1 MGFWSNF
8 WGFVKKK
15 IDQYDEEKKIVV
27 KVQDWEDVRE
37 YNPLAIANTKLTSL
51 VCDEA
56 TVELQ
61 TDSALVQPLI
71 PLAENLEAKRY
82 EICAMMNGKGGCFVT
97 MATGEDDEPYHRII
111 APADVSVYRMVA
123 DKMYEVAMVIDKK
136 IVKHREYRLIRH
148 HILDENGTLYVYY
161 YTTDKSG
168 NEEYLA
174 EWEHYKN
181 DNVAYYNANNIGVAY
196 FKSPQDSRGLSQWG
210 VPLNLGCEE
219 VENQIKVARN
229 NLDEEMHLMKA
240 KLFADDSIA
249 RKITSKYSQY
259 SQNYCEGN
267 YGKEYGERFDLPE
280 GIYTIRKKA
289 GVDGTLIDSFA
300 PSTRYNDYKQ
310 KLIDAKADWE
320 DMVGLDRGFL
330 TEAEHTAGATATEIR
345 TANTKTRSFVKKI
358 QSAMFDGI
366 KATLE
371 ADAVFLN
378 IPLDLYSLAVDW
390 WDAFSDEREQWER
403 LKEAKAEGAAET
415 EDLVIF
421 QFPNLSDEER
431 KAKMERIRA
440 EQQTNTDQAI
450 ENILNGR

>member
-15 IDQYDEEKKIVV
+15 IDEYDEEKKIQV
-27 KVQDWEDVRE
+27 KIQPWEDVRE

-61 TDSALVQPLI
+61 TDSTLVEPLK
-71 PLAENLEAKRY
+71 PLADDLEAKRY
-82 EICAMMNGKGGCFVT
+82 EICSMVNGKGGAFVT

-123 DKMYEVAMVIDKK
+123 NKMYEVAMVIDKK

-174 EWEHYKN
+174 EWEHYQN
-181 DNVAYYNANNIGVAY
+181 DNVMYIGANNIGVAY
-196 FKSPQDSRGLSQWG
+196 YKSPQDSRGLSPVWG
-210 VPLNLGCEE
+210 VPLNFGCEE
-219 VENQIKVARN
+219 VEQSIKTARN
-229 NLDEEMHLMKA
+229 NLDEEMHLIKT
-240 KLFADDSIA
+240 KLFADETIS
-249 RKITSKYSQY
+249 RKISTKD
-259 SQNYCEGN
+259 
-267 YGKEYGERFDLPE
+267 GERFDLPE

-289 GVDGTLIDSFA
+289 GVDGTLIDEFA
-300 PSTRYNDYKQ
+300 PPTRYADYKQ

-345 TANTKTRSFVKKI
+345 TANTKTRSLVKKI

-378 IPLDLYSLAVDW
+378 IPIDLYTVTVDWFDAFQDETELYNRIVSAVDRGVLEKE
-390 WDAFSDEREQWER
+390 DE
-403 LKEAKAEGAAET
+403 LKW
-415 EDLVIF
+415 LY
-421 QFPNLSDEER
+421 PNMSDEEIAD
-431 KAKMERIRA
+431 KLARIQA
-440 EQQTNTDQAI
+440 QAQTNTDQAL
-450 ENILNGR
+450 ERILAGQ

>member
-27 KVQDWEDVRE
+27 KVQDWENITE

-61 TDSALVQPLI
+61 TDSALVEPLK

-181 DNVAYYNANNIGVAY
+181 DNVMYIGANNIGIAY
-196 FKSPQDSRGLSQWG
+196 FRSPQDSRGLSQWG
-210 VPLNLGCEE
+210 VPLNFGCEE

-229 NLDEEMHLMKA
+229 NLDEEMHLMKS
-240 KLFADDSIA
+240 KLFADETVA
-249 RKITSKYSQY
+249 RKIGTKD
-259 SQNYCEGN
+259 
-267 YGKEYGERFDLPE
+267 GERFDLPE

-320 DMVGLDRGFL
+320 DQVGLDRGFL
-330 TEAEHTAGATATEIR
+330 TEVDPTNNATATQIKSS
-345 TANTKTRSFVKKI
+345 NVKTKSLVKKI

-378 IPLDLYSLAVDW
+378 IPLDLYEVNVDFF
-390 WDAFSDEREQWER
+390 DSFADETEQWNR
-403 LKEAKAEGAAET
+403 LLQGRENGVVED
-415 EDLVIF
+415 EDLITWL
-421 QFPNLSDEER
+421 FPTLSEQE
-431 KAKMERIRA
+431 KADKIARIS
-440 EQQTNTDQAI
+440 EKTKLNTDEAL
-450 ENILNGR
+450 NRILQGQ

>member
-15 IDQYDEEKKIVV
+15 IDEYDEEKKIQV
-27 KVQDWEDVRE
+27 KIQDWEDVRE

-61 TDSALVQPLI
+61 TDSTLVESLI

-97 MATGEDDEPYHRII
+97 MAMGEDDEPYHRII

-181 DNVAYYNANNIGVAY
+181 DNVAYYNANNIGVTY
-196 FKSPQDSRGLSQWG
+196 YKSPQDSRGLSPIWG
-210 VPLNLGCEE
+210 VPLNYGCEE
-219 VENQIKVARN
+219 VEAKLKKASKDY
-229 NLDEEMHLMKA
+229 DEEADLMKA
-240 KLFADDSIA
+240 KTFADESIV
-249 RKITSKYSQY
+249 RKITT
-259 SQNYCEGN
+259 
-267 YGKEYGERFDLPE
+267 KEGERFDLPE

-289 GVDGTLIDSFA
+289 GVDGTLIDSFS
-300 PSTRYNDYKQ
+300 PPTRLADYKQ

-345 TANTKTRSFVKKI
+345 TANTKTRSLVKKN

-378 IPLDLYSLAVDW
+378 IPLDLYEVTVDFFDAFQDETELYNRIVSAVDRGVLEK
-390 WDAFSDEREQWER
+390 ADE
-403 LKEAKAEGAAET
+403 LKW
-415 EDLVIF
+415 LY
-421 QFPNLSDEER
+421 PNMTDEEIADKLAR
-431 KAKMERIRA
+431 LEA
-440 EQQTNTDQAI
+440 QSQVNTDAAL
-450 ENILNGR
+450 ERILNGGA

>member
-15 IDQYDEEKKIVV
+15 LDQYDEEKKIVV

-61 TDSALVQPLI
+61 TDSTLVEPLK
-71 PLAENLEAKRY
+71 PLADNLEAKRY
-82 EICAMMNGKGGCFVT
+82 EICAMMNGKGGAFVT
-97 MATGEDDEPYHRII
+97 LATGEDDEPYHRII

-181 DNVAYYNANNIGVAY
+181 DNVMYMNAFNIGVAY
-196 FKSPQDSRGLSQWG
+196 FRSPQDSRGLSQWG
-210 VPLNLGCEE
+210 VPLNFGCEE
-219 VENQIKVARN
+219 VENQIKVARKD
-229 NLDEEMHLMKA
+229 LDEEMHLMKA
-240 KLFADDSIA
+240 KLFADKSITLA
-249 RKITSKYSQY
+249 RKDELGY
-259 SQNYCEGN
+259 E
-267 YGKEYGERFDLPE
+267 LPE
-280 GIYTIRKKA
+280 GVYTIQKRM
-289 GVDGTLIDSFA
+289 GVDGSLIDEFA

-310 KLIDAKADWE
+310 KLTDALQDWE
-320 DMVGLDRGFL
+320 NQVGLDRGFL
-330 TEAEHTAGATATEIR
+330 TEQEHTAGATATEIR

-378 IPLDLYSLAVDW
+378 IPLDLYEVTVDFFDAFQDEQELYNRIVSAVDRGVLEKE
-390 WDAFSDEREQWER
+390 DELRW
-403 LKEAKAEGAAET
+403 LY
-415 EDLVIF
+415 
-421 QFPNLSDEER
+421 PNMTDEEIAD
-431 KAKMERIRA
+431 KLARISA
-440 EQQTNTDQAI
+440 TQATNTDQAL
-450 ENILNGR
+450 ERILAGQ

>member
-1 MGFWSNF
+1 M
-8 WGFVKKK
+8 
-15 IDQYDEEKKIVV
+15 DQYDEEKKLVV
-27 KVQDWEDVRE
+27 RVQDWENITE

-61 TDSALVQPLI
+61 TDSTLVQPLI

-82 EICAMMNGKGGCFVT
+82 EICAMVNGKGGCFVT

-136 IVKHREYRLIRH
+136 IVKHREYRLVRH
-148 HILDENGTLYVYY
+148 HILDNEGTLWIYF
-161 YTTDKSG
+161 YTTDKAG

-174 EWEHYKN
+174 EWEAEKDKN
-181 DNVAYYNANNIGVAY
+181 IKLINANNIGVAY
-196 FKSPQDSRGLSQWG
+196 FRSPQDSRGLSQWG
-210 VPLNLGCEE
+210 VPLNFGCEE

-259 SQNYCEGN
+259 LQNYCEGN

-378 IPLDLYSLAVDW
+378 IPLDLYEVTVDFFDAFMDEEAQYQRIANAVDRGVLEKE
-390 WDAFSDEREQWER
+390 DE
-403 LKEAKAEGAAET
+403 LKWLYPNMTDDEIAEKLARISET
-415 EDLVIF
+415 
-421 QFPNLSDEER
+421 
-431 KAKMERIRA
+431 
-440 EQQTNTDQAI
+440 QTKNTDVAL
-450 ENILNGR
+450 EKILNGG

>member
-15 IDQYDEEKKIVV
+15 IDQYDEEKKLVV
-27 KVQDWEDVRE
+27 KVQDWENITE

-61 TDSALVQPLI
+61 TDSTLVEPLK
-71 PLAENLEAKRY
+71 PLADDLEAKRY
-82 EICAMMNGKGGCFVT
+82 EICSMVNGKGGCFVT

-148 HILDENGTLYVYY
+148 HILDNEGTLWIYF
-161 YTTDKSG
+161 YTTDKAG

-174 EWEHYKN
+174 EWEAEKDKN
-181 DNVAYYNANNIGVAY
+181 IKLINANNIGVAY
-196 FKSPQDSRGLSQWG
+196 FRSPQDSRGLSQWG
-210 VPLNLGCEE
+210 VPLNFGCEE

-229 NLDEEMHLMKA
+229 NLDEEMHLMRS
-240 KLFADDSIA
+240 KLFADETVA
-249 RKITSKYSQY
+249 RKIGTKD
-259 SQNYCEGN
+259 
-267 YGKEYGERFDLPE
+267 GERFDLPE

-300 PSTRYNDYKQ
+300 PSTRYADYKQ

-378 IPLDLYSLAVDW
+378 IPLDLYTVYIDWMDAFEDLDKQYERIVSAVDRGVLEKE
-390 WDAFSDEREQWER
+390 DELRW
-403 LKEAKAEGAAET
+403 LY
-415 EDLVIF
+415 
-421 QFPNLSDEER
+421 PNMTDEEIADKLAR
-431 KAKMERIRA
+431 LEA
-440 EQQTNTDQAI
+440 QSQVNTDAAL
-450 ENILNGR
+450 ERILNGGA

>member
-1 MGFWSNF
+1 MGFWKNF

-15 IDQYDEEKKIVV
+15 IDEYDEEKKIQV
-27 KVQDWEDVRE
+27 KIQPWEDVRE

-61 TDSALVQPLI
+61 TDSALVEPLK
-71 PLAENLEAKRY
+71 PLADDIEAKRY
-82 EICAMMNGKGGCFVT
+82 EICSMVNGKGGCFVT

-168 NEEYLA
+168 NEEYLP
-174 EWEHYKN
+174 EWEQYKN
-181 DNVAYYNANNIGVAY
+181 DNVMYIGANNIGVAY
-196 FKSPQDSRGLSQWG
+196 YKSPQDSRGLSPVWG
-210 VPLNLGCEE
+210 VPLNFGCEE

-229 NLDEEMHLMKA
+229 NLDEEMHLMKT
-240 KLFADDSIA
+240 KLFADETIS
-249 RKITSKYSQY
+249 RKIGTKD
-259 SQNYCEGN
+259 
-267 YGKEYGERFDLPE
+267 GERFDLPE

-358 QSAMFDGI
+358 QSAMFNGI

-378 IPLDLYSLAVDW
+378 IPLDLYSLKIDW
-390 WDAFSDEREQWER
+390 FDTYQNEQELHDRISNDIQNGFEEIDEMIR
-403 LKEAKAEGAAET
+403 
-415 EDLVIF
+415 F
-421 QFPNLSDEER
+421 NHPNLTPEEIQE
-431 KAKMERIRA
+431 KIERIKA
-440 EQQTNTDQAI
+440 TQATNTDQAL
-450 ENILNGR
+450 ERILAGQ

>member
-27 KVQDWEDVRE
+27 KVQDWENITE

-61 TDSALVQPLI
+61 TDSTLVQPLI

-111 APADVSVYRMVA
+111 APADVSAYRMVA

-196 FKSPQDSRGLSQWG
+196 YKSPQDSRGLSQWG
-210 VPLNLGCEE
+210 VPLNFGCEE

-229 NLDEEMHLMKA
+229 NLDEEMHLMKT
-240 KLFADDSIA
+240 KLFADETVA
-249 RKITSKYSQY
+249 RKIGTKD
-259 SQNYCEGN
+259 
-267 YGKEYGERFDLPE
+267 GERFDLPE

-378 IPLDLYSLAVDW
+378 IPLDLYEVNVDFYDAFQDEQELYNRIVSAVDRGVLEKE
-390 WDAFSDEREQWER
+390 DELRW
-403 LKEAKAEGAAET
+403 LY
-415 EDLVIF
+415 
-421 QFPNLSDEER
+421 PNMTDEEIAD
-431 KAKMERIRA
+431 KLARISA
-440 EQQTNTDQAI
+440 QAQTNTDQAL
-450 ENILNGR
+450 ERILAGQ

>member
-1 MGFWSNF
+1 MGFWNNF

-61 TDSALVQPLI
+61 TDSTLVEPLK
-71 PLAENLEAKRY
+71 PLADNLQAKLY
-82 EICAMMNGKGGCFVT
+82 ELCSTMCGKGGVFVT

-148 HILDENGTLYVYY
+148 HILDENGILYVYY

-181 DNVAYYNANNIGVAY
+181 DNVMYMNAFNIGVAY
-196 FKSPQDSRGLSQWG
+196 FRSPQDSRGLSQWG
-210 VPLNLGCEE
+210 VPLNFGCEE
-219 VENQIKVARN
+219 AENQIKVARN
-229 NLDEEMHLMKA
+229 NLDEEMHLMKS
-240 KLFADDSIA
+240 KLFADETVA
-249 RKITSKYSQY
+249 RKIGTKD
-259 SQNYCEGN
+259 
-267 YGKEYGERFDLPE
+267 GERFDLPE

-289 GVDGTLIDSFA
+289 GVDGTLVDSFA

-330 TEAEHTAGATATEIR
+330 TEAERTAGATATEIR

-366 KATLE
+366 KSTLE

-378 IPLDLYSLAVDW
+378 IPLDLYTVTVDFFDAFQDEAELYNRIVSAVDRGILEKE
-390 WDAFSDEREQWER
+390 DE
-403 LKEAKAEGAAET
+403 LKW
-415 EDLVIF
+415 LY
-421 QFPNLSDEER
+421 PNMTDEEIADKLAR
-431 KAKMERIRA
+431 ISAQAK
-440 EQQTNTDQAI
+440 TNTDQAL
-450 ENILNGR
+450 ERILAGQ

>member
-15 IDQYDEEKKIVV
+15 IDEYDEEKKIQV
-27 KVQDWEDVRE
+27 KIQPWEDVRE

-61 TDSALVQPLI
+61 TDSTLVEPLK
-71 PLAENLEAKRY
+71 PLADDLEAKRY
-82 EICAMMNGKGGCFVT
+82 EICSMVNGKGGCFVT

-123 DKMYEVAMVIDKK
+123 NKIYEVAMVIDKK
-136 IVKHREYRLIRH
+136 IVKHREYRLVRH
-148 HILDENGTLYVYY
+148 HILDDNGTLCVYY

-168 NEEYLA
+168 NEEILP

-196 FKSPQDSRGLSQWG
+196 YKSPQDSRGLSPVWG
-210 VPLNLGCEE
+210 VPLNFGCEE
-219 VENQIKVARN
+219 VEHSIKTARN
-229 NLDEEMHLMKA
+229 NLDEEMHLMKT
-240 KLFADDSIA
+240 KLFADETIS
-249 RKITSKYSQY
+249 RKISTKD
-259 SQNYCEGN
+259 
-267 YGKEYGERFDLPE
+267 GERFDLPE

-371 ADAVFLN
+371 VDAVFLN
-378 IPLDLYSLAVDW
+378 IPLDLYSLKIDW
-390 WDAFSDEREQWER
+390 FDTYQNEQELHDRISNDIQNGFEEIDEMIR
-403 LKEAKAEGAAET
+403 
-415 EDLVIF
+415 F
-421 QFPNLSDEER
+421 NHPNLTPEEIQE
-431 KAKMERIRA
+431 KIERIKA
-440 EQQTNTDQAI
+440 TQATNTDQAL
-450 ENILNGR
+450 ERILQGG

>member
-15 IDQYDEEKKIVV
+15 IDQYDEEKKVQV
-27 KVQDWEDVRE
+27 KIQQWEDVRE
-37 YNPLAIANTKLTSL
+37 YNPLAIANAKMTSL

-61 TDSALVQPLI
+61 TDSTLVEPLK
-71 PLAENLEAKRY
+71 PLADDLEAKRY
-82 EICAMMNGKGGCFVT
+82 EICAMINGKGGCFVT

-136 IVKHREYRLIRH
+136 IVKHREYRLVRH

-196 FKSPQDSRGLSQWG
+196 YKSPQDSRGLSPVWG
-210 VPLNLGCEE
+210 VPLNFGCEE
-219 VENQIKVARN
+219 VEQSIKTARN
-229 NLDEEMHLMKA
+229 NLDEEMHLMKT
-240 KLFADDSIA
+240 KLFADETIS
-249 RKITSKYSQY
+249 RKISTKD
-259 SQNYCEGN
+259 GD
-267 YGKEYGERFDLPE
+267 RFDLPE

-300 PSTRYNDYKQ
+300 PATRYADYKQ

-371 ADAVFLN
+371 ADAMFLN
-378 IPLDLYSLAVDW
+378 IPIDLYTVMVDWFDSFLNEEEQYQRIANAVDRGILEKE
-390 WDAFSDEREQWER
+390 DE
-403 LKEAKAEGAAET
+403 LKW
-415 EDLVIF
+415 LY
-421 QFPNLSDEER
+421 PNMTDEEIAD
-431 KAKMERIRA
+431 KLARISA
-440 EQQTNTDQAI
+440 AQATNTDQAL
-450 ENILNGR
+450 ERILAGQ

>member
-1 MGFWSNF
+1 M
-8 WGFVKKK
+8 V
-15 IDQYDEEKKIVV
+15 
-27 KVQDWEDVRE
+27 
-37 YNPLAIANTKLTSL
+37 
-51 VCDEA
+51 
-56 TVELQ
+56 LQ
-61 TDSALVQPLI
+61 TDSTLVQPLI
-71 PLAENLEAKRY
+71 PLADNLEAKRY
-82 EICAMMNGKGGCFVT
+82 EICSTMCGKGGVFVT

-136 IVKHREYRLIRH
+136 VVKHREYRLIRH

-181 DNVAYYNANNIGVAY
+181 DNVMYMNAFNIGVAY
-196 FKSPQDSRGLSQWG
+196 FRSPQDSRGLSQWG
-210 VPLNLGCEE
+210 VPLNFGCEE

-229 NLDEEMHLMKA
+229 NLDEEMHLMKS
-240 KLFADDSIA
+240 KLFADETVA
-249 RKITSKYSQY
+249 RKIGTKD
-259 SQNYCEGN
+259 
-267 YGKEYGERFDLPE
+267 GERFDLPE

-378 IPLDLYSLAVDW
+378 IPLDLYEVTVDFFDAFQDEQELYNRIVSAVDRGVLEKE
-390 WDAFSDEREQWER
+390 DE
-403 LKEAKAEGAAET
+403 LKW
-415 EDLVIF
+415 LY
-421 QFPNLSDEER
+421 PNMTDEEIADKLAR
-431 KAKMERIRA
+431 IQANNQVNTDMALERIL
-440 EQQTNTDQAI
+440 QGQ
-450 ENILNGR
+450 

>member
-27 KVQDWEDVRE
+27 KVQDWENITE
-37 YNPLAIANTKLTSL
+37 YNPLAIVNTKLTSL

-61 TDSALVQPLI
+61 TDSTLVEPLI
-71 PLAENLEAKRY
+71 PLAENLEARRY

-97 MATGEDDEPYHRII
+97 MATGEDNEPYHRII

-123 DKMYEVAMVIDKK
+123 NKMYEVAMAIDKK
-136 IVKHREYRLIRH
+136 IVKHREYRLVRH

-196 FKSPQDSRGLSQWG
+196 YKSPQDSRSLSQWG
-210 VPLNLGCEE
+210 VPLNFGCEE

-229 NLDEEMHLMKA
+229 NLDEEMHLMKT
-240 KLFADDSIA
+240 KLFADETVA
-249 RKITSKYSQY
+249 RKIGTKD
-259 SQNYCEGN
+259 
-267 YGKEYGERFDLPE
+267 GERFDLPE

-358 QSAMFDGI
+358 QSAMLDGI

-378 IPLDLYSLAVDW
+378 ISPDLYTLTVDWFDAFLDEEAQYNRIASAVDRGVLEKE
-390 WDAFSDEREQWER
+390 DELRW
-403 LKEAKAEGAAET
+403 LY
-415 EDLVIF
+415 
-421 QFPNLSDEER
+421 PNMSDEEIAEKLAR
-431 KAKMERIRA
+431 IQEQGQINTDMALERILKG
-440 EQQTNTDQAI
+440 E
-450 ENILNGR
+450 

>member
-1 MGFWSNF
+1 MGFWSNLGFWNNF

-15 IDQYDEEKKIVV
+15 IDEYDEEKKIVV
-27 KVQDWEDVRE
+27 NVQDWEDVRE

-61 TDSALVQPLI
+61 TDSTLVEPLI

-82 EICAMMNGKGGCFVT
+82 EICAMMNGKGGAFVT
-97 MATGEDDEPYHRII
+97 MATGEDDEPYHRVI

-123 DKMYEVAMVIDKK
+123 NKMYEVAMVIDKK
-136 IVKHREYRLIRH
+136 IVKHREYRLVRH

-181 DNVAYYNANNIGVAY
+181 DNVMYMNAFNIGVAY
-196 FKSPQDSRGLSQWG
+196 FRSPQDSRGLEPVWG
-210 VPLNLGCEE
+210 VPLNFGCEE
-219 VENQIKVARN
+219 VEQSIKTARN
-229 NLDEEMHLMKA
+229 NLDEEMHLMKT
-240 KLFADDSIA
+240 KLFADDSITRRIA
-249 RKITSKYSQY
+249 TK
-259 SQNYCEGN
+259 EGDR
-267 YGKEYGERFDLPE
+267 YDLPE

-378 IPLDLYSLAVDW
+378 IPLDLYTVYIDWMDAFEDLDKQYERIVSAVDRGILEK
-390 WDAFSDEREQWER
+390 ADE
-403 LKEAKAEGAAET
+403 LKW
-415 EDLVIF
+415 LY
-421 QFPNLSDEER
+421 PNMTDEEIADKLAR
-431 KAKMERIRA
+431 VEA
-440 EQQTNTDQAI
+440 QSQVNTDVAL
-450 ENILNGR
+450 ERILNGGA

>member
-15 IDQYDEEKKIVV
+15 IDEYDEEKKIQV
-27 KVQDWEDVRE
+27 KIQPWENVRE
-37 YNPLAIANTKLTSL
+37 YNALAVANTKLTSL

-61 TDSALVQPLI
+61 TDSTLVEPLI
-71 PLAENLEAKRY
+71 PLADDLESKRY
-82 EICAMMNGKGGCFVT
+82 EICAMLNGKGGCFVT

-111 APADVSVYRMVA
+111 SPDDVSVYRMVA
-123 DKMYEVAMVIDKK
+123 NKMYEVAMVIDKK
-136 IVKHREYRLIRH
+136 IVKHREYRLVRH

-174 EWEHYKN
+174 DWEHYKN
-181 DNVAYYNANNIGVAY
+181 EDVAYYNANNIGVAY
-196 FKSPQDSRGLSQWG
+196 FKSPQDSRGLSPVWG
-210 VPLNLGCEE
+210 VPLNFGCEE
-219 VENQIKVARN
+219 VEQSIKTARD

-240 KLFADDSIA
+240 KLFAAETIA
-249 RKITSKYSQY
+249 RKIST
-259 SQNYCEGN
+259 ND
-267 YGKEYGERFDLPE
+267 GERFDLPE

-300 PSTRYNDYKQ
+300 PPTRYNDYKQ

-330 TEAEHTAGATATEIR
+330 TEAERTSNATATEIR

-371 ADAVFLN
+371 VDAVFLN
-378 IPLDLYSLAVDW
+378 IPLDLYSLKIDW
-390 WDAFSDEREQWER
+390 FDTYQNEQELHDRISNDIQNGFEEIDEIIR
-403 LKEAKAEGAAET
+403 
-415 EDLVIF
+415 F
-421 QFPNLSDEER
+421 NHPNLTPEEIQV
-431 KAKMERIRA
+431 KIERIKA
-440 EQQTNTDQAI
+440 TQATHADQAL
-450 ENILNGR
+450 ERILAGQ

>member
-27 KVQDWEDVRE
+27 KVQDWENITE

-61 TDSALVQPLI
+61 TDSTLVQPLI

-168 NEEYLA
+168 NEEYLE

-196 FKSPQDSRGLSQWG
+196 YKSPQDSRGLSQWG
-210 VPLNLGCEE
+210 VPLNFGCEE
-219 VENQIKVARN
+219 VEAKLKKASKDY
-229 NLDEEMHLMKA
+229 DEEADLMKA
-240 KLFADDSIA
+240 KTFADESIV
-249 RKITSKYSQY
+249 RKITT
-259 SQNYCEGN
+259 
-267 YGKEYGERFDLPE
+267 KEGERFDLPE

-289 GVDGTLIDSFA
+289 GVDGTLIDSFS
-300 PSTRYNDYKQ
+300 PPTRLADYKQ

-378 IPLDLYSLAVDW
+378 IPLDLYTVMVDWFDAFLDEDAQYNRIASAVDRGVLEKE
-390 WDAFSDEREQWER
+390 DELRW
-403 LKEAKAEGAAET
+403 LY
-415 EDLVIF
+415 
-421 QFPNLSDEER
+421 PNMTDEEIAD
-431 KAKMERIRA
+431 KLARISA
-440 EQQTNTDQAI
+440 QAQTNTDQAL
-450 ENILNGR
+450 ERILAGQ

>member
-1 MGFWSNF
+1 MGFWNNV
-8 WGFVKKK
+8 WRWVKKNL
-15 IDQYDEEKKIVV
+15 DEYDDEKKMQTNI
-27 KVQDWEDVRE
+27 QRWEDVRE

-61 TDSALVQPLI
+61 TDSTLVEPLK

-82 EICAMMNGKGGCFVT
+82 EIASMMLGKGGVFVT

-136 IVKHREYRLIRH
+136 RVKHKDYLLIRH

-196 FKSPQDSRGLSQWG
+196 YKSPQDSRGLSQWG
-210 VPLNLGCEE
+210 VPLNFGCEE

-229 NLDEEMHLMKA
+229 NLDEEMHLMKS
-240 KLFADDSIA
+240 KLFADESVA
-249 RKITSKYSQY
+249 RKIGTKD
-259 SQNYCEGN
+259 
-267 YGKEYGERFDLPE
+267 GERFDLPE

-310 KLIDAKADWE
+310 KLTDAKADWE

-378 IPLDLYSLAVDW
+378 IPLDLYEVTVDFFDAFQDEQELYNRIVSAVDRGILEKE
-390 WDAFSDEREQWER
+390 DELRW
-403 LKEAKAEGAAET
+403 LY
-415 EDLVIF
+415 
-421 QFPNLSDEER
+421 PNMTDEEIAGKLAR
-431 KAKMERIRA
+431 LEAQR
-440 EQQTNTDQAI
+440 QVNTDSAL
-450 ENILNGR
+450 ERILNGG

>member
-15 IDQYDEEKKIVV
+15 IDQYDEEKKVVV

-56 TVELQ
+56 TVELE
-61 TDSALVQPLI
+61 TDSTLVEPLK
-71 PLAENLEAKRY
+71 PLAENLEARRY
-82 EICAMMNGKGGCFVT
+82 EICAMMNGKGGAFVT

-136 IVKHREYRLIRH
+136 IVKHMEYRLVRH

-161 YTTDKSG
+161 YTTNESG
-168 NEEYLA
+168 NEEILP

-181 DNVAYYNANNIGVAY
+181 DNVMYMNAFNIGVAY
-196 FKSPQDSRGLSQWG
+196 FRSPQDSRGLEPVWG
-210 VPLNLGCEE
+210 VPLNFGCEE

-229 NLDEEMHLMKA
+229 NLDEEMHLMKS
-240 KLFADDSIA
+240 KLFADETVA
-249 RKITSKYSQY
+249 RKIGTKD
-259 SQNYCEGN
+259 
-267 YGKEYGERFDLPE
+267 GERFDLPE

-371 ADAVFLN
+371 SDAVFLN
-378 IPLDLYSLAVDW
+378 IPLDLYEVTVDFFDAFQDETELYNRIVSAVDRGILEKE
-390 WDAFSDEREQWER
+390 DE
-403 LKEAKAEGAAET
+403 LKW
-415 EDLVIF
+415 LY
-421 QFPNLSDEER
+421 PNMTDEEIAD
-431 KAKMERIRA
+431 KLARISA
-440 EQQTNTDQAI
+440 QAQTNTDQAL
-450 ENILNGR
+450 ERILAGK

>member
-15 IDQYDEEKKIVV
+15 IDQYDEEKKLVV

-61 TDSALVQPLI
+61 TDSTLVQPLI
-71 PLAENLEAKRY
+71 PLADNLEAKRY
-82 EICAMMNGKGGCFVT
+82 EICSTMCGKGGVFVT

-136 IVKHREYRLIRH
+136 IVKNREYRLIRH
-148 HILDENGTLYVYY
+148 HILDNEGTLWIFF
-161 YTTDKSG
+161 YTTDKAG

-174 EWEHYKN
+174 EWEKEKDKN
-181 DNVAYYNANNIGVAY
+181 VKLINANNIGIAY
-196 FKSPQDSRGLSQWG
+196 FRSPQDSRGLSQWG
-210 VPLNLGCEE
+210 VPLNFGCEE

-229 NLDEEMHLMKA
+229 NLDEEMHLMKT
-240 KLFADDSIA
+240 KLFADETVA
-249 RKITSKYSQY
+249 RKIGTKD
-259 SQNYCEGN
+259 
-267 YGKEYGERFDLPE
+267 GERFDLPE

-289 GVDGTLIDSFA
+289 GVDGTLIDEFA
-300 PSTRYNDYKQ
+300 PPTRFADYKA
-310 KLIDAKADWE
+310 KLDLALWDWE
-320 DMVGLDRGFL
+320 NQVGLDKGFI
-330 TEAEHTAGATATEIR
+330 TEVDPSTAPTATQIKSS
-345 TANTKTRSFVKKI
+345 NVKTRSMVKKI

-378 IPLDLYSLAVDW
+378 IPLDLYTVMVDWYDAFLDEEAQYNRIASAVDRGVLEKE
-390 WDAFSDEREQWER
+390 DELRW
-403 LKEAKAEGAAET
+403 LY
-415 EDLVIF
+415 
-421 QFPNLSDEER
+421 PNMTDEEIAD
-431 KAKMERIRA
+431 KLARISA
-440 EQQTNTDQAI
+440 QAQTNTDQAL
-450 ENILNGR
+450 ERILAGQ

>member
-1 MGFWSNF
+1 MGFWSNLWSWLKGDRNQYEKDKRF
-8 WGFVKKK
+8 EVK
-15 IDQYDEEKKIVV
+15 IQ
-27 KVQDWEDVRE
+27 QWEDIRE
-37 YNPLAIANTKLTSL
+37 YNPLSIANTKLTSL

-61 TDSALVQPLI
+61 TDSTLVEPLK

-181 DNVAYYNANNIGVAY
+181 DNVAYYNARNIGVSY
-196 FKSPQDSRGLSQWG
+196 FRSPQDSRGLSQWG
-210 VPLNLGCEE
+210 VPLNFGCEE

-229 NLDEEMHLMKA
+229 NLDEEMHLMKT
-240 KLFADDSIA
+240 KLFADETVA
-249 RKITSKYSQY
+249 RKIGTKD
-259 SQNYCEGN
+259 
-267 YGKEYGERFDLPE
+267 GERFDLPE

-358 QSAMFDGI
+358 QAAMFDGI

-378 IPLDLYSLAVDW
+378 IPLDLYTVNVDFF
-390 WDAFSDEREQWER
+390 DSFADETEQWNR
-403 LKEAKAEGAAET
+403 LLQGRENGVVED
-415 EDLVIF
+415 EDLITWL
-421 QFPNLSDEER
+421 FPTLSEQE
-431 KAKMERIRA
+431 KADKIARIQANNQVNTDMALERIL
-440 EQQTNTDQAI
+440 QGQ
-450 ENILNGR
+450 

>member
-1 MGFWSNF
+1 MGLWANF
-8 WGFVKKK
+8 WRWVKKNTDDYAESK
-15 IDQYDEEKKIVV
+15 GVTVNIQK
-27 KVQDWEDVRE
+27 WEDVRE

-56 TVELQ
+56 TVELA
-61 TDSALVQPLI
+61 TDSTLVDPLI

-136 IVKHREYRLIRH
+136 VVKHREYRLIRH

-181 DNVAYYNANNIGVAY
+181 DNVMYMSAFNIGVAY
-196 FKSPQDSRGLSQWG
+196 FRSPQDSRGLSQWG
-210 VPLNLGCEE
+210 VPLNFGCEE

-229 NLDEEMHLMKA
+229 NLDEEMHLMKS
-240 KLFADDSIA
+240 KLFADETVA
-249 RKITSKYSQY
+249 RKIGTKD
-259 SQNYCEGN
+259 
-267 YGKEYGERFDLPE
+267 GERFDLPE
-280 GIYTIRKKA
+280 GIFTIRKKA

-378 IPLDLYSLAVDW
+378 IPLDLYEVTVDFFDAFQDETELYNRIVSAVDRGVLEKE
-390 WDAFSDEREQWER
+390 DELRW
-403 LKEAKAEGAAET
+403 LY
-415 EDLVIF
+415 
-421 QFPNLSDEER
+421 PNMTDEEIAD
-431 KAKMERIRA
+431 KLARISA
-440 EQQTNTDQAI
+440 QAQTNTDQAL
-450 ENILNGR
+450 ERILAGQ

>member
-1 MGFWSNF
+1 MGFWSNLWSWLKGDRNQYEKDKRF
-8 WGFVKKK
+8 EVK
-15 IDQYDEEKKIVV
+15 IQ
-27 KVQDWEDVRE
+27 QWEDIRG
-37 YNPLAIANTKLTSL
+37 YCPLVIADTKLTSL
-51 VCDEA
+51 TCDEA
-56 TVELQ
+56 TFELQ
-61 TDSALVQPLI
+61 TDSSLVEPLK
-71 PLAENLEAKRY
+71 PLADNLEAKRY
-82 EICAMMNGKGGCFVT
+82 EICSMMLGKGGVFVT

-196 FKSPQDSRGLSQWG
+196 YKSPQDSRGLSQWG
-210 VPLNLGCEE
+210 VPLNFGCEE

-229 NLDEEMHLMKA
+229 NLDEEMHLMKT
-240 KLFADDSIA
+240 KLFADETIS
-249 RKITSKYSQY
+249 RKIGTKD
-259 SQNYCEGN
+259 
-267 YGKEYGERFDLPE
+267 GERFDLPE

-289 GVDGTLIDSFA
+289 GVDGTLIDGFA

-345 TANTKTRSFVKKI
+345 TANTKTRSFVKRL

-378 IPLDLYSLAVDW
+378 IPLDLYTVMVDWFDAFLDEDAQYNRIASAVDRGVLEKE
-390 WDAFSDEREQWER
+390 DELRW
-403 LKEAKAEGAAET
+403 LY
-415 EDLVIF
+415 
-421 QFPNLSDEER
+421 PNMTDEEIAD
-431 KAKMERIRA
+431 KLARISA
-440 EQQTNTDQAI
+440 QAQSNTDQAL
-450 ENILNGR
+450 ERILAGQ

>member
-15 IDQYDEEKKIVV
+15 IDQYDEEKKLVV
-27 KVQDWEDVRE
+27 KVQDWENITE

-61 TDSALVQPLI
+61 TDSTLVQQLTH
-71 PLAENLEAKRY
+71 LAENLEAKRY
-82 EICAMMNGKGGCFVT
+82 EICSTMCGKGGVFVT

-111 APADVSVYRMVA
+111 APDDVYVYRMVA
-123 DKMYEVAMVIDKK
+123 NKMYEVAMVIDKK
-136 IVKHREYRLIRH
+136 IVKHREYRLVRH

-196 FKSPQDSRGLSQWG
+196 YKSPQDSRGLSPVWG
-210 VPLNLGCEE
+210 VPLNFGCEE
-219 VENQIKVARN
+219 VEQSIKTARN
-229 NLDEEMHLMKA
+229 NLDEEMRLMKT
-240 KLFADDSIA
+240 KLFADESIS
-249 RKITSKYSQY
+249 RKISTKD
-259 SQNYCEGN
+259 GD
-267 YGKEYGERFDLPE
+267 RFDLPE
-280 GIYTIRKKA
+280 GIYTIRKKQ

-330 TEAEHTAGATATEIR
+330 TEAEHTSGATATEIR

-378 IPLDLYSLAVDW
+378 IPLDLYTVTVDFFDAFQDETELYNRIVSAVDRGILEKE
-390 WDAFSDEREQWER
+390 DE
-403 LKEAKAEGAAET
+403 LKW
-415 EDLVIF
+415 LY
-421 QFPNLSDEER
+421 PNMTDEEIAD
-431 KAKMERIRA
+431 KLARISA
-440 EQQTNTDQAI
+440 TQQSNTDQAL
-450 ENILNGR
+450 ERILAGR

>member
-15 IDQYDEEKKIVV
+15 IDEYDEEKKIQV
-27 KVQDWEDVRE
+27 KIQPWEDVRE

-61 TDSALVQPLI
+61 TDSTLVEPLK
-71 PLAENLEAKRY
+71 PLADDLEAKRY
-82 EICAMMNGKGGCFVT
+82 EICAMLNGKGGCFVT

-136 IVKHREYRLIRH
+136 VVKHKEYRLVRH

-181 DNVAYYNANNIGVAY
+181 DNVMYMNAFNIGVAY
-196 FKSPQDSRGLSQWG
+196 FRSPQDSRGLSQWG
-210 VPLNLGCEE
+210 VPLNFGCEE

-229 NLDEEMHLMKA
+229 NLDEEMHLMKT
-240 KLFADDSIA
+240 KLFADETIS
-249 RKITSKYSQY
+249 RKISTKD
-259 SQNYCEGN
+259 
-267 YGKEYGERFDLPE
+267 GERFDLPE

-300 PSTRYNDYKQ
+300 PSTRYADYKQ

-330 TEAEHTAGATATEIR
+330 TKAEHTAGATATEIR

-378 IPLDLYSLAVDW
+378 IPLDLYTVYVDWMDAFEDLDKQYERIVSAVDRGVLEKE
-390 WDAFSDEREQWER
+390 DE
-403 LKEAKAEGAAET
+403 LKW
-415 EDLVIF
+415 LY
-421 QFPNLSDEER
+421 PNMTDEEISD
-431 KAKMERIRA
+431 KLARISA
-440 EQQTNTDQAI
+440 TQATNTDQAL
-450 ENILNGR
+450 ERILAGQ

>member
-15 IDQYDEEKKIVV
+15 LDQYDEEKKIVV
-27 KVQDWEDVRE
+27 KVQDWENITE

-61 TDSALVQPLI
+61 TDSTLVQPLI

-82 EICAMMNGKGGCFVT
+82 EICSTMCGKGGVFVT

-111 APADVSVYRMVA
+111 APADVSVYHMVA

-136 IVKHREYRLIRH
+136 VVKHREYRLIRH

-181 DNVAYYNANNIGVAY
+181 DNVMYIGANNIGVAY
-196 FKSPQDSRGLSQWG
+196 FRSPQDSRGLSQWG
-210 VPLNLGCEE
+210 VPLNFGCEE

-229 NLDEEMHLMKA
+229 NLDEEMHLMKT
-240 KLFADDSIA
+240 KLFADETIS
-249 RKITSKYSQY
+249 RKIGTKD
-259 SQNYCEGN
+259 
-267 YGKEYGERFDLPE
+267 GERFDLPE

-310 KLIDAKADWE
+310 KLNDALQDWE
-320 DMVGLDRGFL
+320 NQVGLDRGFL
-330 TEAEHTAGATATEIR
+330 TEQEHTAGATATEIR

-378 IPLDLYSLAVDW
+378 IPLDLYTVMVDWFDAFLDEEAQYNRIANAVDRGVLEKE
-390 WDAFSDEREQWER
+390 DELRW
-403 LKEAKAEGAAET
+403 LY
-415 EDLVIF
+415 
-421 QFPNLSDEER
+421 PNMTDEEIAE
-431 KAKMERIRA
+431 KLARIEA
-440 EQQTNTDQAI
+440 QSQVNTDTAI
-450 ENILNGR
+450 ERILNGGA

>member
-1 MGFWSNF
+1 MGFWSNV
-8 WGFVKKK
+8 WRWVKKNL
-15 IDQYDEEKKIVV
+15 DEYDEEKKIQV
-27 KVQDWEDVRE
+27 KIQQWEDIRK
-37 YNPLAIANTKLTSL
+37 YNPLSIANTKLTSL

-61 TDSALVQPLI
+61 TDSTLVEPLK

-181 DNVAYYNANNIGVAY
+181 DNVMYMNAFNIGVAY
-196 FKSPQDSRGLSQWG
+196 FRSPQDSRGLSQWG
-210 VPLNLGCEE
+210 VPLNFGCEE
-219 VENQIKVARN
+219 VENQIKIARN
-229 NLDEEMHLMKA
+229 NLDEEMHLMKS
-240 KLFADDSIA
+240 KLFVDETVA
-249 RKITSKYSQY
+249 RKIGTKD
-259 SQNYCEGN
+259 
-267 YGKEYGERFDLPE
+267 GERFDLPE

-330 TEAEHTAGATATEIR
+330 TDAEHTAGATATEIR

-366 KATLE
+366 MATLE

-378 IPLDLYSLAVDW
+378 IPLDLYEVTVDFFDAFQDETELYNRIVSAVDRGVLEKE
-390 WDAFSDEREQWER
+390 DE
-403 LKEAKAEGAAET
+403 LKW
-415 EDLVIF
+415 LY
-421 QFPNLSDEER
+421 PNMTDEEIAE
-431 KAKMERIRA
+431 KLERISA
-440 EQQTNTDQAI
+440 QAQTNTDQAL
-450 ENILNGR
+450 ERILQGG

>member
-15 IDQYDEEKKIVV
+15 IDEYDEEKKIQV
-27 KVQDWEDVRE
+27 KIQPWEDVRE

-61 TDSALVQPLI
+61 TDSTLVEPLK
-71 PLAENLEAKRY
+71 PLADDLEAKRY
-82 EICAMMNGKGGCFVT
+82 EICAMVNGKGGCFVT

-123 DKMYEVAMVIDKK
+123 NKMYEVAMVIDKK
-136 IVKHREYRLIRH
+136 VVKHREYRLVRH

-168 NEEYLA
+168 NEEILP

-196 FKSPQDSRGLSQWG
+196 YKSPQDSRGLSPVWG
-210 VPLNLGCEE
+210 VPLNFGCEE
-219 VENQIKVARN
+219 VEQSIKTARN
-229 NLDEEMHLMKA
+229 NLDEEMHLMKT
-240 KLFADDSIA
+240 KLFADESVVMKMA
-249 RKITSKYSQY
+249 ENGVKL
-259 SQNYCEGN
+259 
-267 YGKEYGERFDLPE
+267 YGVPE
-280 GIYTIRKKA
+280 GVYPIRKKA

-310 KLIDAKADWE
+310 KETDAKADWE

-358 QSAMFDGI
+358 QSAMFEGI

-378 IPLDLYSLAVDW
+378 IPLDLYTVYIDWMDAFEDLDKQYERIVSAVDRGILEKE
-390 WDAFSDEREQWER
+390 DE
-403 LKEAKAEGAAET
+403 LKW
-415 EDLVIF
+415 LY
-421 QFPNLSDEER
+421 PNMTDEEIAD
-431 KAKMERIRA
+431 KLARISA
-440 EQQTNTDQAI
+440 QAQTNTDQAL
-450 ENILNGR
+450 ERILAGQ

>member
-27 KVQDWEDVRE
+27 KVQDWENITE
-37 YNPLAIANTKLTSL
+37 YNPLAIANKKLTSL

-61 TDSALVQPLI
+61 TDSTLVEPLK

-111 APADVSVYRMVA
+111 APVDVSVYRMVA

-136 IVKHREYRLIRH
+136 IVKHREYRLTRH
-148 HILDENGTLYVYY
+148 HILDDEGTLWIYF
-161 YTTDKSG
+161 YTTDKAG

-174 EWEHYKN
+174 EWEAEKN
-181 DNVAYYNANNIGVAY
+181 KNIKLINANNIGVAY
-196 FKSPQDSRGLSQWG
+196 FRSPQDSRGLSQWG
-210 VPLNLGCEE
+210 VPLNFGCEE

-229 NLDEEMHLMKA
+229 NLDEEMHLMKT
-240 KLFADDSIA
+240 KLFADETIS
-249 RKITSKYSQY
+249 RKIGTKD
-259 SQNYCEGN
+259 GD
-267 YGKEYGERFDLPE
+267 RFDLPE

-345 TANTKTRSFVKKI
+345 TANTKTRSFVKRL
-358 QSAMFDGI
+358 QSAMLDGI

-378 IPLDLYSLAVDW
+378 IPLDLYTVMVDWFDAFLDEDAQYNRIASAVDRGVLEKE
-390 WDAFSDEREQWER
+390 DELRW
-403 LKEAKAEGAAET
+403 LC
-415 EDLVIF
+415 
-421 QFPNLSDEER
+421 PNMTDEEIAE
-431 KAKMERIRA
+431 KLARIEA
-440 EQQTNTDQAI
+440 QSQINTDVAL
-450 ENILNGR
+450 ERILNGGA

>member
-15 IDQYDEEKKIVV
+15 IDQYDEEKKLVV

-61 TDSALVQPLI
+61 TDSTLVQPLI

-82 EICAMMNGKGGCFVT
+82 EIASMMLGKGGVFVT

-111 APADVSVYRMVA
+111 APADVSVYRIVA
-123 DKMYEVAMVIDKK
+123 DKMYEVAMVVDKK

-181 DNVAYYNANNIGVAY
+181 DNVMYMNAFNIGVAY
-196 FKSPQDSRGLSQWG
+196 FRSPQDSRGLSQWG
-210 VPLNLGCEE
+210 VPLNFGCEE
-219 VENQIKVARN
+219 VENEIKVARKD
-229 NLDEEMHLMKA
+229 LDEEMHLMKS
-240 KLFADDSIA
+240 KLFADETVA
-249 RKITSKYSQY
+249 RKIGTKD
-259 SQNYCEGN
+259 
-267 YGKEYGERFDLPE
+267 GERFDLPE

-366 KATLE
+366 KTTLE

-378 IPLDLYSLAVDW
+378 VPLDLYTVMVDWFDAFLDEEAQYNRIANAVDRGVLEKE
-390 WDAFSDEREQWER
+390 DELRW
-403 LKEAKAEGAAET
+403 LY
-415 EDLVIF
+415 
-421 QFPNLSDEER
+421 PNMTDEEIAD
-431 KAKMERIRA
+431 KLARISA
-440 EQQTNTDQAI
+440 QAQTNTDQAL
-450 ENILNGR
+450 ERILTGQ

>member
-1 MGFWSNF
+1 MGFWNNF

-15 IDQYDEEKKIVV
+15 IDQYDDEKKVV
-27 KVQDWEDVRE
+27 VRVQDWEDVRE

-61 TDSALVQPLI
+61 TDSTLVEPLK
-71 PLAENLEAKRY
+71 PLADDLEAKRY
-82 EICAMMNGKGGCFVT
+82 EICAMMNGKGGVFVT
-97 MATGEDDEPYHRII
+97 LATGEDDEPYHRII

-136 IVKHREYRLIRH
+136 VVKHKEYRLVRH

-168 NEEYLA
+168 NEEILP

-181 DNVAYYNANNIGVAY
+181 DNVMYMNAFNIGVAY
-196 FKSPQDSRGLSQWG
+196 FRSPQDSRGLSQWG
-210 VPLNLGCEE
+210 VPLNFGCEE
-219 VENQIKVARN
+219 VEKSIKIARN
-229 NLDEEMHLMKA
+229 NLDEEMHLMKS
-240 KLFADDSIA
+240 KLFADETVA
-249 RKITSKYSQY
+249 RKIGTKD
-259 SQNYCEGN
+259 
-267 YGKEYGERFDLPE
+267 GERFDLPE

-300 PSTRYNDYKQ
+300 PATRYNDYKQ

-345 TANTKTRSFVKKI
+345 TVNTKTRSFVKKI

-378 IPLDLYSLAVDW
+378 IPLDLYTVAVDFF
-390 WDAFSDEREQWER
+390 DAFQD
-403 LKEAKAEGAAET
+403 ET
-415 EDLVIF
+415 ELYNRIVSAVDRGILEKEDELKWLY
-421 QFPNLSDEER
+421 PNMTDAEIS
-431 KAKMERIRA
+431 AKLERISA
-440 EQQTNTDQAI
+440 TQAANTDQAL
-450 ENILNGR
+450 ERILAGQ